1 MCIRDRLSSLLP
13 AENVLLDLEVNSKK
27 RLFEIVAALLEKNQG
42 MDKGQVFQRLLQRER
57 LGSTGLG
64 WGVAI
69 PHGRI
74 PQLREAAVAFV
85 RLKEAIDFQSQ
96 DNKPVDLLV
105 FVVVSEEVDNGPYLK
120 LLSQLAQKF
129 SEKEVRE
136 ALYRALDAESII
148 HLLDSE

>member
-1 MCIRDRLSSLLP
+1 M
-13 AENVLLDLEVNSKK
+13 
-27 RLFEIVAALLEKNQG
+27 EKNQG

>member
-1 MCIRDRLSSLLP
+1 MGLLSSLLP

>member
-1 MCIRDRLSSLLP
+1 MGLLSSLLP

-42 MDKGQVFQRLLQRER
+42 TDKGQVFQRLLQRER

-148 HLLDSE
+148 YLLDSE

>member
-1 MCIRDRLSSLLP
+1 MGLLGSLLP

-129 SEKEVRE
+129 SEKEVRV

>member
-1 MCIRDRLSSLLP
+1 MGLLSSLLP

-96 DNKPVDLLV
+96 DN
-105 FVVVSEEVDNGPYLK
+105 
-120 LLSQLAQKF
+120 LSL
-129 SEKEVRE
+129 
-136 ALYRALDAESII
+136 I
-148 HLLDSE
+148 HI

>member
-1 MCIRDRLSSLLP
+1 M
-13 AENVLLDLEVNSKK
+13 
-27 RLFEIVAALLEKNQG
+27 
-42 MDKGQVFQRLLQRER
+42 
-57 LGSTGLG
+57 
-64 WGVAI
+64 
-69 PHGRI
+69 
-74 PQLREAAVAFV
+74 
-85 RLKEAIDFQSQ
+85 
-96 DNKPVDLLV
+96 

>member
-1 MCIRDRLSSLLP
+1 MGLLGSLLP

>member
-1 MCIRDRLSSLLP
+1 MGLLSSILP

>member
-1 MCIRDRLSSLLP
+1 MGLLSSLLP

-42 MDKGQVFQRLLQRER
+42 TDKGQVFQRLLQRER

>member
-1 MCIRDRLSSLLP
+1 MGLLSSLLP

-96 DNKPVDLLV
+96 DTKPVDLLV

>member
-1 MCIRDRLSSLLP
+1 MGLLSSLLP

-136 ALYRALDAESII
+136 ALYRTLDAESII

>member
-1 MCIRDRLSSLLP
+1 MGLLSSLLP

-27 RLFEIVAALLEKNQG
+27 RLFEIVADLLEKNQG